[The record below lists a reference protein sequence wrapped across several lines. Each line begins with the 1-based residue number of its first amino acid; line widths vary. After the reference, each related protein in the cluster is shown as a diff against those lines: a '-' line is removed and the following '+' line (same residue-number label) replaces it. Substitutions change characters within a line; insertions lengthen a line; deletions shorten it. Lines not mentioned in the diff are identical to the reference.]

1 MNINPII
8 IDLLH
13 MRGIDTAEEMV
24 EFLTDKPKKTYD
36 PFLLPNMEAGVDLIL
51 SEIKKNSKICIYG
64 DYDADG
70 ITSTTLMLSVLSRL
84 TSKDNLDYYIP
95 SRFEEGYGLNRDAV
109 KTIADRGFNL
119 LVTVDCGS
127 VSYEEVEYAKSL
139 GMNVVVTDHHNITD
153 VMADCPLINP
163 KHPES
168 IYPFKELS
176 GCGVAFKVAQALQ
189 QKSDLPK
196 AVLTEVLDLVA
207 IGTIG
212 DIMPLV
218 DENRTMTKFGMKVL
232 NLGGRDGLRRLI
244 EGTSLK
250 VGEITSENISFV
262 IVPHLNASGRI
273 EDASQAVELLYGNCS
288 NERKNHIVEDILK
301 KNQQRRNLQAQTF
314 KDCAAN
320 IDKDNLSNLI
330 LINSGEAHE
339 GIAGIVA
346 GKIKETFYR
355 PTIIVTP
362 SGEDDCFLKGT
373 GRSVEGL
380 NLYELLKTQ
389 EHLFEKF
396 GGHAG
401 ACGFLLK
408 KDNFEALKEGLELQM
423 ENICRDNP
431 EVFHRKYHVD
441 LELEV
446 EDLTIELAEQ
456 LKLLAP
462 FGNKNPKPVIMCDCV
477 YISDVKYMGSDSQHV
492 RFSINSFDN
501 GAKVQGVMFN
511 KAQNVDFEQ
520 ASFEAGVIGTL
531 DVQVWQGVKR
541 LQFQTEEI
549 QFDEKVGR

>member
-1 MNINPII
+1 M
-8 IDLLH
+8 
-13 MRGIDTAEEMV
+13 
-24 EFLTDKPKKTYD
+24 
-36 PFLLPNMEAGVDLIL
+36 
-51 SEIKKNSKICIYG
+51 
-64 DYDADG
+64 
-70 ITSTTLMLSVLSRL
+70 
-84 TSKDNLDYYIP
+84 
-95 SRFEEGYGLNRDAV
+95 
-109 KTIADRGFNL
+109 
-119 LVTVDCGS
+119 
-127 VSYEEVEYAKSL
+127 
-139 GMNVVVTDHHNITD
+139 
-153 VMADCPLINP
+153 
-163 KHPES
+163 
-168 IYPFKELS
+168 
-176 GCGVAFKVAQALQ
+176 
-189 QKSDLPK
+189 
-196 AVLTEVLDLVA
+196 
-207 IGTIG
+207 
-212 DIMPLV
+212 
-218 DENRTMTKFGMKVL
+218 
-232 NLGGRDGLRRLI
+232 
-244 EGTSLK
+244 
-250 VGEITSENISFV
+250 
-262 IVPHLNASGRI
+262 
-273 EDASQAVELLYGNCS
+273 
-288 NERKNHIVEDILK
+288 
-301 KNQQRRNLQAQTF
+301 
-314 KDCAAN
+314 
-320 IDKDNLSNLI
+320 
-330 LINSGEAHE
+330 
-339 GIAGIVA
+339 A